1 MRRFTVLTCIFNR
14 LVSDAMGG
22 AVKRDNLH
30 GFLWVLHLCEL
41 KMELKSNVV
50 PIGLIK
56 RGLYCHRALLF
67 KVSLNQPPRYRL
79 SFVTLLKI

>member
-1 MRRFTVLTCIFNR
+1 MRHLTVFFFLSYVLNR

-50 PIGLIK
+50 PIGFIK
-56 RGLYCHRALLF
+56 RGIYCHRALLF
-67 KVSLNQPPRYRL
+67 KVSLN
-79 SFVTLLKI
+79 

>member
-1 MRRFTVLTCIFNR
+1 
-14 LVSDAMGG
+14 MGG

-50 PIGLIK
+50 PIGFIK
-56 RGLYCHRALLF
+56 RGIYCHRALLF
-67 KVSLNQPPRYRL
+67 KVSLNEPPHNL
-79 SFVTLLKI
+79 EN